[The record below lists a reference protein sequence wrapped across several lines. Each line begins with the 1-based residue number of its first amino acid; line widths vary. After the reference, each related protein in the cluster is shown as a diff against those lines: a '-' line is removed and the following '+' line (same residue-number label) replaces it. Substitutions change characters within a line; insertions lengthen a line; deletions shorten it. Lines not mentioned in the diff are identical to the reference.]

1 MTKDELERIRKKY
14 NGSHFTS
21 LWSDYSATAEAE
33 KHAGG
38 ILIRARERCFEEDVR
53 GGETEEA
60 LSFLETTGH
69 DQAARKF
76 RAALDLVDP
85 YCRHYAAGLALRG
98 ITHPEE
104 G

>member
-1 MTKDELERIRKKY
+1 M
-14 NGSHFTS
+14 
-21 LWSDYSATAEAE
+21 
-33 KHAGG
+33 
-38 ILIRARERCFEEDVR
+38 R